1 MKTDK
6 NIVVNTYLEFTIKMR
21 DN

>member
-6 NIVVNTYLEFTIKMR
+6 NIVINTHSEFTIKTR
-21 DN
+21 DH

>member
-6 NIVVNTYLEFTIKMR
+6 NIVGNIDSEFTIKTR
-21 DN
+21 DH